1 MRSKPPIH
9 VVSANQIVNAGG
21 SNWPRTAIQPPAPA
35 MPSVKPSTQ
44 CESHG
49 DVGEG
54 QGEDGVLE
62 LDRVEHARDLAQS
75 PYSFQRRVTRSR
87 ISSVIVIS
95 SGQGCATSS
104 SALFSVASTPSLPP

>member
-1 MRSKPPIH
+1 MRGFRASMKRSITRLAAIAQVRPPTIATVTQPTVH
-9 VVSANQIVNAGG
+9 QPGQ
-21 SNWPRTAIQPPAPA
+21 PRAA
-35 MPSVKPSTQ
+35 SD
-44 CESHG
+44 HG

-62 LDRVEHARDLAQS
+62 LDRVEHARNLAQS

-87 ISSVIVIS
+87 ISSVIAIS